1 MKNCILEVQFKND
14 FDPELTIY
22 KEVSLDHE
30 LLKKAMVR
38 TLRTLIEENVEPLA
52 YTTKIIVLFIHY
64 CDYYKLK
71 GAKYLNDKQSRLK
84 PVIDVQLLDL
94 LNAYE
99 IGVKMDWP
107 DGIRKSDTVIAVSCL
122 ASRYLSNKEIDE
134 VGVSLMNRMKRR
146 MKEIK

>member
-1 MKNCILEVQFKND
+1 MKNCILEAQFKND
-14 FDPELTIY
+14 FDPDFTIY

-30 LLKKAMVR
+30 KLKKAMVR
-38 TLRTLIEENVEPLA
+38 TLRTLIEENTDSLG

-84 PVIDVQLLDL
+84 PAIDVQLLDL

-99 IGVKMDWP
+99 IGVKMVWP
-107 DGIRKSDTVIAVSCL
+107 DDIRKSDTVIAVSYL
-122 ASRYLSNKEIDE
+122 ASKYLNNKEVDE
-134 VGVSLMNRMKRR
+134 VAVSLMNRISRKV
-146 MKEIK
+146 KEIK